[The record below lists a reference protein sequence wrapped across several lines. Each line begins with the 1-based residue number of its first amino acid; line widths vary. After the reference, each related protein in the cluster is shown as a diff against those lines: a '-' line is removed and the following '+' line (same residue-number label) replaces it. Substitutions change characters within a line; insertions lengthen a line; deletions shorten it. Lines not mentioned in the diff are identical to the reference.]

1 MSMPSN
7 SQGQLYA
14 ARFSDGKTAAAVNVD
29 VRLGAAGVEI
39 AVPGSDPLVWPYDS
53 LAAAEPLTAHA
64 IDVLL
69 GSSAHPGAALFVPET
84 AFARELPAHAPQL
97 TARAI
102 RWRHAR
108 PWVWASGG
116 IAALCAV
123 IWIMD
128 LSPSHAIAQLLPD
141 RARATLGKEVLR
153 TMTAGKKVCSDSDGR
168 AALDRLTA
176 RLAGPA
182 HEKTFKIVVVD
193 WELMNAFA
201 VPGEQ
206 IVLTRGLIAKADGP
220 DEVAGVLAH
229 EMGHGI
235 EMHPETALVRAL
247 GLSAAADLMLGGS
260 GGTLANIGIVLAQLS
275 YTRAAER
282 DADAQALQILKRSG
296 VSAQGLAQFFK
307 RVTKL
312 ESEKPEFA
320 DLGQIDILR
329 SHPLTEERRH
339 VVESQP
345 PYPAT
350 PSMTGRDWA
359 ALKSIC
365 AEPKPTDI

>member
-1 MSMPSN
+1 MSMPSDPTEP
-7 SQGQLYA
+7 LYA

-39 AVPGSDPLVWPYDS
+39 IVPDGQALVWPYGS

-69 GSSAHPGAALFVPET
+69 TSSSEPGAALFVPEA
-84 AFARELPAHAPQL
+84 AFARKLPAHARQL

-108 PWVWASGG
+108 PWVWASAG
-116 IAALCAV
+116 IGALCAL
-123 IWIMD
+123 IWVMD
-128 LSPSHAIAQLLPD
+128 LSPARAVAGLLPD
-141 RARATLGKEVLR
+141 RARATLGEEVLR
-153 TMTAGKKVCSDSDGR
+153 TMTAGKKVCSDSAGR
-168 AALDRLTA
+168 AALDRLTL
-176 RLAGPA
+176 RLAGA
-182 HEKTFKIVVVD
+182 ANQKKFKIVVVD
-193 WELMNAFA
+193 WDLMNAFA

-206 IVLTRGLIAKADGP
+206 IVLTRGLIAKAGGP

-275 YTRAAER
+275 YTRDAER
-282 DADAQALQILKRSG
+282 MADSHALQILKRAG
-296 VSAQGLAQFFK
+296 VSPQGLAQFFT

-312 ESEKPEFA
+312 EGEKGDYA
-320 DLGQIDILR
+320 DLNQIDILR
-329 SHPLTEERRH
+329 SHPLTEERRR

-350 PSMTGRDWA
+350 ASMPADDWD
-359 ALKSIC
+359 ALRSIC
-365 AEPKPTDI
+365 AAPKATDI

>member
-1 MSMPSN
+1 MSMPSDT
-7 SQGQLYA
+7 QGQLYS
-14 ARFSDGKTAAAVNVD
+14 ARYSDGKTAAAINAD
-29 VRLGAAGVEI
+29 VRLGAAGIEI
-39 AVPGSDPLVWPYDS
+39 VVPGGEALLWPYDS
-53 LAAAEPLTAHA
+53 LTAAEPLTAHA

-69 GSSAHPGAALFVPET
+69 GSSVQPGAALFVPEA
-84 AFARELPAHAPQL
+84 AFARSLPAHAAQL
-97 TARAI
+97 TARAV

-108 PWVWASGG
+108 PWIWASGG
-116 IAALCAV
+116 IAALTIL
-123 IWIMD
+123 IWVMD
-128 LSPSHAIAQLLPD
+128 LSPSHAVAQLLPD
-141 RARATLGKEVLR
+141 RARETLGKEVLR
-153 TMTAGKKVCSDSDGR
+153 TMTAGKKVCSDGNGL
-168 AALDRLTA
+168 AALDRLTE
-176 RLAGPA
+176 RLAGPG
-182 HEKTFKIVVVD
+182 HGKKFKIVVVD

-206 IVLTRGLIAKADGP
+206 IVMTRGLIAKAESP

-260 GGTLANIGIVLAQLS
+260 GGTLANIGLVLAQLS
-275 YTRAAER
+275 YTREAER
-282 DADAQALQILKRSG
+282 QADAHALQILKRSG
-296 VSAQGLAQFFK
+296 VSAQGLAQFFT

-312 ESEKPEFA
+312 EEDKS
-320 DLGQIDILR
+320 DLNDIGILR
-329 SHPLTEERRH
+329 SHPLTEERRA

-350 PSMTGRDWA
+350 PSLTARDWV
-359 ALKSIC
+359 ALRSIC